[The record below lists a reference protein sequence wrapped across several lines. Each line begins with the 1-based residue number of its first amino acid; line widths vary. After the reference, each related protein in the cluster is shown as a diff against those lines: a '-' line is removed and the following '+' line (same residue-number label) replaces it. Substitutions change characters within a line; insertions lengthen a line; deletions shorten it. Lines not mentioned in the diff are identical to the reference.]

1 VSPMSVL
8 EVPGG
13 GWHQLRPRTLLR
25 PILTGAALLTI
36 YYLLPLDRG
45 GNVPGL
51 VVGLIALTV
60 LVIWQLRAVMTAPSP
75 RLRAVE
81 SLATSIPLYIVLF
94 AGSYYTMSDRDTG
107 AFTEP
112 LDRTDALYF
121 TVATLATVGFGDIAA
136 VSEAARIAVI
146 VQMVTGLVLLGVV
159 IKVFLGAVQIGLR
172 RAKVAPAARDDAP
185 AGPATDGDDGAPSR
199 DPGKR

>member
-1 VSPMSVL
+1 MSML
-8 EVPGG
+8 GVPAD
-13 GWHQLRPRTLLR
+13 WRRLRPLTLLR
-25 PILTGAALLTI
+25 PFLTGAALLTV

-45 GNVPGL
+45 GNVAGL
-51 VVGLIALTV
+51 VMGLAALTV
-60 LVIWQLRAVMTAPSP
+60 LVIWQVRAVMTAPSP

-94 AGSYYTMSDRDTG
+94 AGSYYTMSGRDTE
-107 AFTEP
+107 AFTEQ

-121 TVATLATVGFGDIAA
+121 TIATLATVGFGDIAA
-136 VSEAARIAVI
+136 VSEPARAAVT

-172 RAKVAPAARDDAP
+172 RAQGAPAARGQGPSNP
-185 AGPATDGDDGAPSR
+185 AADRDDGAPPR
-199 DPGKR
+199 A

>member
-1 VSPMSVL
+1 MSML
-8 EVPGG
+8 GVPAD
-13 GWHQLRPRTLLR
+13 WRRLRPLTLLR
-25 PILTGAALLTI
+25 PFLTGAALLTV

-45 GNVPGL
+45 GNVAGL

-60 LVIWQLRAVMTAPSP
+60 LVIWQVRAVMNAPSP

-94 AGSYYTMSDRDTG
+94 AGSYYTMSGRDAD

-121 TVATLATVGFGDIAA
+121 TIATLATVGFGDIAA
-136 VSEAARIAVI
+136 VSEPARAVVI
-146 VQMVTGLVLLGVV
+146 VQMVTGVVLLGVV

-172 RAKVAPAARDDAP
+172 RAQGAPAARGQGPSNP
-185 AGPATDGDDGAPSR
+185 AADPDDGAPPR
-199 DPGKR
+199 A

>member
-1 VSPMSVL
+1 MSVL
-8 EVPGG
+8 GAPAD
-13 GWHQLRPRTLLR
+13 WPRLRPWTLLR
-25 PILTGAALLTI
+25 PILTGAALLTV

-45 GNVPGL
+45 GSL
-51 VVGLIALTV
+51 TWFVVGLTALTV
-60 LVIWQLRAVMTAPSP
+60 LVIWQVRAVMNAPSP

-94 AGSYYTMSDRDTG
+94 AGSYYTMSGRDAD

-121 TVATLATVGFGDIAA
+121 TIATLATVGFGDIAA
-136 VSEAARIAVI
+136 VSEPARAAVI
-146 VQMVTGLVLLGVV
+146 VQMVTGVVLLGVV

-172 RAKVAPAARDDAP
+172 RAQGAPAARDDGPSNP
-185 AGPATDGDDGAPSR
+185 AADPDDGAPPR
-199 DPGKR
+199 A